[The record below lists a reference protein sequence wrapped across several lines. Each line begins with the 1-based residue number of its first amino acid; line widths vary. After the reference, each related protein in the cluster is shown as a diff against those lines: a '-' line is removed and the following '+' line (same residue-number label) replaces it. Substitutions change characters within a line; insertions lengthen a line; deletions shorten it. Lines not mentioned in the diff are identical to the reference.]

1 MITIQNILALILNIE
16 GEYKWY
22 VLTAVIFILGAIFSR
37 LIFKTLKWFF
47 ILILLTILGTALY
60 FYFR

>member
-22 VLTAVIFILGAIFSR
+22 VLTGIIFLLGAIFSR

-47 ILILLTILGTALY
+47 ILILLVVLGAAIYLY
-60 FYFR
+60 LR